1 MEYRP
6 PRTLPARALLLAA
19 PSRSA
24 PLGGPQSVAAYPWR
38 HLGGN
43 RASPRRNCA
52 PRRLPPSRSVFLHR
66 GRGHLVGFAAGQNH
80 HPSPGVSPFLPCPEP
95 HVLLPAVRGIFRRHD
110 PIVVIAV
117 ADIDGKAKEALRVAA
132 DPAVNRTALV
142 LLPRS
147 SSVSKVLRMATLK
160 LA

>member
-1 MEYRP
+1 
-6 PRTLPARALLLAA
+6 
-19 PSRSA
+19 
-24 PLGGPQSVAAYPWR
+24 
-38 HLGGN
+38 
-43 RASPRRNCA
+43 
-52 PRRLPPSRSVFLHR
+52 
-66 GRGHLVGFAAGQNH
+66 
-80 HPSPGVSPFLPCPEP
+80 
-95 HVLLPAVRGIFRRHD
+95 VRGIFRRHD

>member
-1 MEYRP
+1 M
-6 PRTLPARALLLAA
+6 
-19 PSRSA
+19 
-24 PLGGPQSVAAYPWR
+24 
-38 HLGGN
+38 
-43 RASPRRNCA
+43 
-52 PRRLPPSRSVFLHR
+52 F
-66 GRGHLVGFAAGQNH
+66 GFAADQNH

-95 HVLLPAVRGIFRRHD
+95 HVLLPAVRGIVRRHV

-132 DPAVNRTALV
+132 DPAVNRTELV